1 MNGFFGPDVSPSGS
15 RVIRKVL
22 PELRIALKRRQHI
35 KKGHMYEKEKQATH
49 KKRTHMK
56 RKNRQHIKKDTCEKE
71 KQATPKKTHMKMK
84 NRQHIKK
91 GNIYEREKNN
101 T

>member
-1 MNGFFGPDVSPSGS
+1 MNGFFGPDVSPSGG

-35 KKGHMYEKEKQATH
+35 KKDTYEKSKTGNNNNNI
-49 KKRTHMK
+49 KKDTYIRKKHRQHIKKTHMK
-56 RKNRQHIKKDTCEKE
+56 RKKS
-71 KQATPKKTHMKMK
+71 
-84 NRQHIKK
+84 
-91 GNIYEREKNN
+91 N

>member
-35 KKGHMYEKEKQATH
+35 KKGHIYEKEKQATH
-49 KKRTHMK
+49 KKGHIYEKVKQATHMK
-56 RKNRQHIKKDTCEKE
+56 KS
-71 KQATPKKTHMKMK
+71 
-84 NRQHIKK
+84 
-91 GNIYEREKNN
+91 N

>member
-49 KKRTHMK
+49 KKDTYE
-56 RKNRQHIKKDTCEKE
+56 KKQDRNLSND
-71 KQATPKKTHMKMK
+71 ALV
-84 NRQHIKK
+84 
-91 GNIYEREKNN
+91 
-101 T
+101 